1 MQEHLKTNILNFK
14 WPNSAPTIYLTLDD
28 IEGSHPIH
36 KSKFSRQIKEVFP
49 DADLSNTD
57 QILSL
62 IHI

>member
-14 WPNSAPTIYLTLDD
+14 WPNSAPTIYLSLED

-49 DADLSNTD
+49 DAR
-57 QILSL
+57 L
-62 IHI
+62 I